1 MTDTLLLQEFVE
13 TGSQEA
19 FTQLVNRHVDLVY
32 SSALRQVHNAT
43 LAEDVTQAVFI
54 LLAKKAAGLRRETVP
69 AAWLL
74 AATRYASLDAL
85 KMESRRK
92 KHEARAAQ
100 MAPTFI
106 EHEIEVEWKWKAV
119 KPRLDD
125 AMSRLN
131 DSDRRAVVLKF
142 YEKKTYR
149 EIGQALG
156 IEEEAARKRVSR
168 ATQKLRGMLASHGA
182 VVAEALLPSILMDKI
197 VAPAPVGLATKIVPI
212 AISKIA
218 ASEMSGLLVA
228 GVAKQMM
235 IAKAKVLVA
244 LSGAFV
250 VGVVL
255 VGILVNHWFNQIDSH
270 RKPDKEMPKIVVKQ
284 LT

>member
-13 TGSQEA
+13 TGSQQA
-19 FTQLVNRHVDLVY
+19 FTHLVNRHVDLVY
-32 SSALRQVHNAT
+32 SSALRQVRNTA

-54 LLAKKAAGLRRETVP
+54 LFAKKASTLRRETVP

-100 MAPTFI
+100 MAPTFV

-119 KPRLDD
+119 KPRLDE
-125 AMSRLN
+125 AMARLGE
-131 DSDRRAVVLKF
+131 SDRRAVMLKY

-168 ATQKLRGMLASHGA
+168 ATQKLRGMLARHG
-182 VVAEALLPSILMDKI
+182 VVVSEALLPSILMEKLI
-197 VAPAPVGLATKIVPI
+197 HSAPVGLATKIAPV

-218 ASEMSGLLVA
+218 ATEMSGLLVHGAARQMMLVKAKTIVLLSAAFVA
-228 GVAKQMM
+228 GV
-235 IAKAKVLVA
+235 ILVGVLV
-244 LSGAFV
+244 SY
-250 VGVVL
+250 
-255 VGILVNHWFNQIDSH
+255 
-270 RKPDKEMPKIVVKQ
+270 
-284 LT
+284 